1 MHYYDVT
8 FLECCFKHSY
18 IDVFYSFLDL
28 SKSITLKFHERKA
41 IGYFLDKNDSFK
53 KDFFDKLYY
62 FDYLLTTLE
71 DNRIRILLTQELCQK
86 LIDKNK
92 LSSSIYRINKKNFD
106 LILALFNLKIDESYY
121 LTRCL
126 RINNLDKRIL
136 KATYAF
142 FKNILSKFTE
152 VDEDYLTL
160 KKYFD
165 KNNSSSSVIDIE
177 DKEEYFKKIPP
188 KWEKFVIYNRYVS
201 FDEYLSE
208 SLKEFILSNSS
219 NQEISESLQKD
230 ETGIKEFIRAV
241 IKNSNID
248 NSILLQHFLPF
259 WGNYIAILNCYEGE
273 EQEIQNMTPERNH
286 LLQKYMIDYV
296 RNRPSDI
303 MIDLMIKEPN
313 YFIKNYPDE
322 EYAKESKFKLSVLNS
337 DSENLIE
344 IKQRFFKNIS
354 FSVLLDDD
362 EQKFNIYKKAG
373 KQIKKYN
380 LQNQGFLHTI
390 KNQIGES
397 VKNLK
402 TVKSL
407 IYFKQFPLNINIL
420 RIKGL
425 SNFAI
430 ATDDPW
436 SLLLFRNL
444 TYWTQKLC
452 NFIEEKT
459 TTLSTDTAGIKPPD
473 NNNENTV
480 KEINAAYQNIVKNI
494 EFWVNELD
502 EYIKDF
508 K

>member
-1 MHYYDVT
+1 
-8 FLECCFKHSY
+8 
-18 IDVFYSFLDL
+18 
-28 SKSITLKFHERKA
+28 
-41 IGYFLDKNDSFK
+41 
-53 KDFFDKLYY
+53 
-62 FDYLLTTLE
+62 
-71 DNRIRILLTQELCQK
+71 
-86 LIDKNK
+86 
-92 LSSSIYRINKKNFD
+92 
-106 LILALFNLKIDESYY
+106 
-121 LTRCL
+121 
-126 RINNLDKRIL
+126 
-136 KATYAF
+136 
-142 FKNILSKFTE
+142 
-152 VDEDYLTL
+152 
-160 KKYFD
+160 
-165 KNNSSSSVIDIE
+165 
-177 DKEEYFKKIPP
+177 
-188 KWEKFVIYNRYVS
+188 
-201 FDEYLSE
+201 
-208 SLKEFILSNSS
+208 
-219 NQEISESLQKD
+219 
-230 ETGIKEFIRAV
+230 
-241 IKNSNID
+241 
-248 NSILLQHFLPF
+248 
-259 WGNYIAILNCYEGE
+259 
-273 EQEIQNMTPERNH
+273 
-286 LLQKYMIDYV
+286 
-296 RNRPSDI
+296 
-303 MIDLMIKEPN
+303 MIKEPN